1 MTPTKTED
9 DKWCGGR
16 YVPSFCPITSPT
28 PGNSPTQSRQQVRW
42 WQSARVADG
51 CTGERPPHERPVAVL
66 HPSEIGA
73 GQILYVCATAKEF
86 AATAPFGV
94 AWSGASRGTFG
105 VCLLYTSDAADEE
118 DSV

>member
-42 WQSARVADG
+42 WQLARVADG
-51 CTGERPPHERPVAVL
+51 CTGERPPHERSVAVL

-73 GQILYVCATAKEF
+73 GQIVFVCATAEEF
-86 AATAPFGV
+86 AATSRSGSPGLGRAGAPSVLYFG
-94 AWSGASRGTFG
+94 WT
-105 VCLLYTSDAADEE
+105 
-118 DSV
+118 